1 MSKLKAMRLR
11 RKLKLRELA
20 ALCGVTTATVHDT
33 ETSGIKTARIVTP
46 PSLAATGKICWINAR
61 TRA

>member
-20 ALCGVTTATVHDT
+20 AICGVS
-33 ETSGIKTARIVTP
+33 TSAIGNSEAKGIKTARIAKRY
-46 PSLAATGKICWINAR
+46 AAVLGCDWKDLLD
-61 TRA
+61 